1 MYRYCVACLVLAS
14 LGGCAASPPGAETGV
29 AAISNLD
36 PTTAENVAAA
46 APANGQTPK
55 PAPTVAATLIGSN
68 NTDEIC
74 ESTTLPGS
82 RIVSGKHCYSPTAR
96 DANTRSQLEELRREQ
111 EMRER
116 AERDREMQR
125 QRSSMSALFP

>member
-1 MYRYCVACLVLAS
+1 MYRYGVTCLVLAF

-29 AAISNLD
+29 SAISNLD
-36 PTTAENVAAA
+36 PTTAESVAAI
-46 APANGQTPK
+46 PSGQMQK
-55 PAPTVAATLIGSN
+55 APTVASTLIGSN
-68 NTDEIC
+68 TSDEIC
-74 ESTTLPGS
+74 ESTALPGS
-82 RIVSGKHCYSPTAR
+82 RIVTGKHCYSPSAR